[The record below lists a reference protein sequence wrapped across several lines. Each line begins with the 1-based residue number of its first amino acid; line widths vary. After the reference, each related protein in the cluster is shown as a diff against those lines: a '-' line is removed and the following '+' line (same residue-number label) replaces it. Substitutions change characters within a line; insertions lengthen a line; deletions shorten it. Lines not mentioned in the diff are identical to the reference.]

1 MIPVA
6 AVAGV
11 VLGVVFVAAG
21 VAKIAQRDRWPLQ
34 AAGLGVPRRLAVVV
48 PPVEVVLG
56 AALIAQIARPVVALV
71 AAGVLVAFTGL
82 ILIRLSEGKRPPC
95 ACFGGWS
102 TTPLRVGHLVRN
114 LALIVFAAVAAWG

>member
-11 VLGVVFVAAG
+11 VLGVVFAAAG

-102 TTPLRVGHLVRN
+102 TTPLGVGHLVRN